1 MNTDFELRLLENSRN
16 RILKIME
23 TLPDAKLLTVPAGFN
38 SNPLWQIGHCVASQ
52 QRLMYMKSGLPMR
65 ISEAYAENFKNGS
78 SPKTWATTPDIQEI
92 KNSILSTVSQLREDL
107 ENGIFK
113 QYESFTTGM
122 GFTVSNHLEALSY
135 ANFHEAEHTGNLK
148 YLIKLIG

>member
-1 MNTDFELRLLENSRN
+1 MDLNFELRLMESSRL
-16 RILKIME
+16 RLLKIME
-23 TLPDAKLLTVPAGFN
+23 QLPEEKLFSIPAGFN

-52 QRLMYMKSGLPMR
+52 QRLIYMKSGLSMH

-78 SPKTWATTPDIQEI
+78 SPATWTSKPDVNEI
-92 KNSILSTVSQLREDL
+92 KASLLSTVARLKEDIAK
-107 ENGIFK
+107 GVFT

-122 GFTVSNHLEALSY
+122 GFLVNNHLEAIVY

-148 YLIKLIG
+148 YLVKLLG